1 MYISLLNDKLIAY
14 DPYGIH
20 RTNGLK
26 SLYILE
32 LMLLFE
38 LFSSIP
44 HPYFYF
50 FFVPMNCLNAEIV
63 GNTLEEKY
71 MFLFWSLL
79 GSSVSVFLFGVCS
92 IYKTFFVF
100 FVFFYS
106 AAIYYVLIRKLKN
119 MLPVAPL
126 VLGLASYS
134 LIYVNKDV
142 NFYIALN
149 HFLESMA
156 AAAVMFAALYL
167 FPNTYYLAIWRKAF
181 YEIVTHLESTTAK
194 ICRGEVH
201 TISIFPGMVI
211 MKRYAKMLPKQKK
224 CFTIIKITLLT
235 FELVISMSYL
245 ISFEKQYRIEYVRVL
260 HTYLLKLHGVLKKRE
275 PIIITEQ
282 ERHLFNATH
291 ELWVLYKLI
300 LSWNYLCAE

>member
-1 MYISLLNDKLIAY
+1 MYISLLNDKLITY

-26 SLYILE
+26 SIYLLE
-32 LMLLFE
+32 LMLVFE
-38 LFSSIP
+38 LCSSIS

-63 GNTLEEKY
+63 GNTLQEKY
-71 MFLFWSLL
+71 LFLFWSIL
-79 GSSVSVFLFGVCS
+79 GSSISVFLFGVCS

-106 AAIYYVLIRKLKN
+106 AVIYYLLIRKLKN

-149 HFLESMA
+149 HFLETMVGGC
-156 AAAVMFAALYL
+156 VMFAGLYL
-167 FPNTYYLAIWRKAF
+167 FPNTYYLAIWRRAF
-181 YEIVTHLESTTAK
+181 TQVITHLEFTTAQL
-194 ICRGEVH
+194 CSGELKTV
-201 TISIFPGMVI
+201 TIYSGMVI
-211 MKRYAKMLPKQKK
+211 MERYAKMLPREKK
-224 CFTIIKITLLT
+224 TFSILKITLLT
-235 FELVISMSYL
+235 FQLVVSMSYL
-245 ISFEKQYRIEYVRVL
+245 ISFETQHRIDYIKVL
-260 HTYLLKLHGVLKKRE
+260 HGYLLTLRDSIKKRE
-275 PIIITEQ
+275 AVVMTEQ
-282 ERHLFNATH
+282 ESHLFKSSH
-291 ELWVLYKLI
+291 ELWIMYKLI
-300 LSWNYLCAE
+300 CSWNHLCVG